1 MARASAQNSSD
12 ASLDELPV
20 SGLLRSA
27 TSTAHQRAETASFID
42 KLISGELSI
51 EAWQMMLEQ
60 LEFVYRAL
68 ESTANEIRDGDQC
81 AELLYAELDRAESI
95 ENDLRA
101 LRARTGLAPIGM
113 LASTREYVDRILSC
127 RNDGVRYIAH
137 HYTRYLGDLSGGQ
150 VMRVKFKEH
159 YGLQDGEAAF
169 FRFEHIESG
178 PRFKKRYRE
187 LLDELDLDENGRE
200 RIVEEA
206 NASFMCNQRVFEEL
220 DEIIGAGQ
228 RAA

>member
-1 MARASAQNSSD
+1 MSRTSTRNAAD
-12 ASLDELPV
+12 IPMDELPV

-27 TSTAHQRAETASFID
+27 TSKAHESAETANFIG
-42 KLISGELSI
+42 KLMRGQLSI
-51 EAWQMMLEQ
+51 EAWQLMLEQ
-60 LEFVYRAL
+60 LDYVYRAL
-68 ESTANEIRDGDQC
+68 ETTANEMRDGDQC
-81 AELLYAELDRAESI
+81 AELLYTELDRADSI
-95 ENDLRA
+95 EHDLRA
-101 LRARTGLAPIGM
+101 LRVRTGVDPIGM

-127 RNDGVRYIAH
+127 RNDGVRYVAH

-159 YGLQDGEAAF
+159 YGLQDDEATF
-169 FRFEHIESG
+169 FRFEHIDSG

-187 LLDELDLDENGRE
+187 HLDALDLDQAGRE

-206 NASFMCNQRVFEEL
+206 NASFMCNQRIFEEL
-220 DEIIGAGQ
+220 DEIVTAQQ